1 MFLIRFVVADGF
13 VVVECEEPVTGRA
26 TGQILLD
33 YLTDAVVSQK
43 GGLLGRPLVSP
54 NSRSV
59 VTLDRQRDGVT
70 LVVQQVTGKLSISSI
85 PDRLWEIEQFL
96 CCINRKQNDSSRHL
110 CRKLHTVNLTKYHNS
125 TAAGLA
131 VQSTHA
137 KYSDI
142 KSKGFILLLCLQRK
156 QWAYRGKIID

>member
-1 MFLIRFVVADGF
+1 MQSIIFLIYLVVADGF
-13 VVVECEEPVTGRA
+13 VIVECEEPVTGRA

-70 LVVQQVTGKLSISSI
+70 LVVQQVTGKLI
-85 PDRLWEIEQFL
+85 
-96 CCINRKQNDSSRHL
+96 
-110 CRKLHTVNLTKYHNS
+110 
-125 TAAGLA
+125 
-131 VQSTHA
+131 
-137 KYSDI
+137 
-142 KSKGFILLLCLQRK
+142 ILLSSL
-156 QWAYRGKIID
+156 YS

>member
-1 MFLIRFVVADGF
+1 MLVADGF

-43 GGLLGRPLVSP
+43 NGLLGRPLVSP

-70 LVVQQVTGKLSISSI
+70 LVVQQVTGKLSVES
-85 PDRLWEIEQFL
+85 
-96 CCINRKQNDSSRHL
+96 
-110 CRKLHTVNLTKYHNS
+110 VY
-125 TAAGLA
+125 G
-131 VQSTHA
+131 
-137 KYSDI
+137 
-142 KSKGFILLLCLQRK
+142 
-156 QWAYRGKIID
+156 